1 MPLIW
6 VLVAVIIGGSLFG
19 IMGIVLFI
27 PIFSI
32 LYTLIRESVYNIINR
47 ENIPKEKRE
56 TDAGKK

>member
-1 MPLIW
+1 
-6 VLVAVIIGGSLFG
+6 
-19 IMGIVLFI
+19 MGIVLFI